1 MDITAVT
8 RHCAIRLFHSTSLL
22 KSVNLLVCSFLPH
35 SSEFQ
40 IKPSADMSE
49 GSILRAVCS
58 QLGSG
63 LCQFCMAA
71 FLKLQTII
79 LRSQTIP
86 RLMHNYDFLK
96 AKSSSSCLAS
106 SCFALFFLLCLLQ
119 CISIQSHKS
128 AHLFVCY
135 CCSRR
140 DSVLIYCMLF
150 FIISVW
156 SLHCNLSLT
165 IDLPKK
171 TFSVLLRRR
180 VLLVHFY
187 REKVA

>member
-1 MDITAVT
+1 
-8 RHCAIRLFHSTSLL
+8 
-22 KSVNLLVCSFLPH
+22 
-35 SSEFQ
+35 
-40 IKPSADMSE
+40 
-49 GSILRAVCS
+49 
-58 QLGSG
+58 
-63 LCQFCMAA
+63 
-71 FLKLQTII
+71 
-79 LRSQTIP
+79 
-86 RLMHNYDFLK
+86 MHNYDFLK

-128 AHLFVCY
+128 AHLFVFY

-187 REKVA
+187 REKVAWERLSSEVTVHQFGMHGISSSGYLSLCSVLSIQHTTLLDSS